1 MRWLARLAWAWW
13 LCCALWGCRG
23 EREARWL
30 ELSGAEPGLLET
42 GTTLRI
48 HGHGFPVGERGE
60 VRFDGRTQRPGTA
73 SVVVSARL
81 SGRAVAEDTVEVA
94 IDEASIAAFG
104 ASGSFEGELE
114 VVFHVRGG
122 EGAITGALHER
133 LDIAQPEGRDGAR
146 EQALRERAQRVLE
159 LAGIVAADEE
169 STLNGLVLAEARAHS
184 PAEALG
190 LQRGD
195 AIVEFGG
202 VRVHALSDLA
212 PEPQA
217 QSVKLLVRRPGQSRM
232 LALTLSL
239 RGLYGP
245 DLNAELGRI
254 SVLLAWLLTCALLF
268 SPLPSLA
275 PWLLRSVARLRSAP
289 PSQLGLWGGQ
299 VRAASARNF
308 VRALRDAVIPCLCSV
323 GGVLLVWLEPVGF
336 LAVRSISLYLG
347 FAALSVALTLMSD
360 GGSLRDRARTAS
372 GIAGRML
379 VMGVLIA
386 CACALSGTRAFD
398 GMVEWQGAWPVRW
411 ALLQKPALLVA
422 FPLYVVFA
430 SRLGA
435 ATLALEAPGRAA
447 RLLIAERVLTNVVL
461 CALGVAIFAGG
472 WQSPPEL
479 DIEGIDPRLI
489 GALLFVA
496 KAWGFAWLLSIGR
509 RAGWGEGLR
518 ATSIALAC
526 IATVA
531 LTALSIWLEPSY
543 AIELAIGRAFGG
555 SLVIV
560 ALVNVVRAMR
570 ISARA
575 RAAAFPESAASVSTD
590 PASPA

>member
-1 MRWLARLAWAWW
+1 
-13 LCCALWGCRG
+13 
-23 EREARWL
+23 
-30 ELSGAEPGLLET
+30 
-42 GTTLRI
+42 
-48 HGHGFPVGERGE
+48 
-60 VRFDGRTQRPGTA
+60 
-73 SVVVSARL
+73 
-81 SGRAVAEDTVEVA
+81 
-94 IDEASIAAFG
+94 
-104 ASGSFEGELE
+104 
-114 VVFHVRGG
+114 
-122 EGAITGALHER
+122 
-133 LDIAQPEGRDGAR
+133 
-146 EQALRERAQRVLE
+146 
-159 LAGIVAADEE
+159 
-169 STLNGLVLAEARAHS
+169 
-184 PAEALG
+184 
-190 LQRGD
+190 
-195 AIVEFGG
+195 
-202 VRVHALSDLA
+202 
-212 PEPQA
+212 
-217 QSVKLLVRRPGQSRM
+217 
-232 LALTLSL
+232 
-239 RGLYGP
+239 
-245 DLNAELGRI
+245 
-254 SVLLAWLLTCALLF
+254 
-268 SPLPSLA
+268 
-275 PWLLRSVARLRSAP
+275 
-289 PSQLGLWGGQ
+289 
-299 VRAASARNF
+299 
-308 VRALRDAVIPCLCSV
+308 VRALRDAVVPCLCSV

-360 GGSLRDRARTAS
+360 GGTLRDRARTAS

-398 GMVEWQGAWPVRW
+398 GMVEWQGGWPVRW

-518 ATSIALAC
+518 APSIALAC
-526 IATVA
+526 IATVG

-543 AIELAIGRAFGG
+543 AIELAIGRALGG
-555 SLVIV
+555 SFVIV
-560 ALVNVVRAMR
+560 ALVTVVRALR

-575 RAAAFPESAASVSTD
+575 AAFRESAATVSTD
-590 PASPA
+590 PVSPA

>member
-1 MRWLARLAWAWW
+1 MRWLARLAWTWW
-13 LCCALWGCRG
+13 LCCALAGCGG

-30 ELSGAEPGLLET
+30 ELSGAAPGLLES

-48 HGHGFPVGERGE
+48 AGHGFPVGERCE
-60 VRFDGRTQRPGTA
+60 VRFDGRTQRPGTT
-73 SVVVSARL
+73 SVAVNARL
-81 SGRAVAEDTVEVA
+81 SGRALTEDAVEVVIDDAA
-94 IDEASIAAFG
+94 IATLG
-104 ASGSFEGELE
+104 ARGSFEGEIE
-114 VVFHVRGG
+114 VAFRVHGG

-133 LDIAQPEGRDGAR
+133 LDVSQAEGRDAAR
-146 EQALRERAQRVLE
+146 DQALRERAQRVLE
-159 LAGIVAADEE
+159 FAGIVAADEE
-169 STLNGLVLAEARAHS
+169 STLNGLVLAEARPNS

-190 LQRGD
+190 LQHGD
-195 AIVEFGG
+195 VIVEIAG
-202 VRVHALSDLA
+202 VRVHSLRDLA
-212 PEPQA
+212 PAPGA
-217 QSVKLLVRRPGQSRM
+217 QNVKLLVRRPGQGRM
-232 LALTLSL
+232 LALNLSL
-239 RGLYGP
+239 HGLYAL

-254 SVLLAWLLTCALLF
+254 SVLLAWLLTCVLLF

-275 PWLLRSVARLRSAP
+275 PWLLRSLARLRSAE

-299 VRAASARNF
+299 VHARRKSF
-308 VRALRDAVIPCLCSV
+308 ARALRDAALPCLCSA

-347 FAALSVALTLMSD
+347 FAALSIALTLMSD
-360 GGSLRDRARTAS
+360 GGTLRERAVTAS

-398 GMVEWQGAWPVRW
+398 GMVEWQGGWPVRW

-479 DIEGIDPRLI
+479 DVEGIDRRLI

-496 KAWGFAWLLSIGR
+496 KTWGFAWTLTLAR
-509 RAGWGEGLR
+509 RAGWGERMR
-518 ATSIALAC
+518 APSVALAC
-526 IATVA
+526 VVTIG

-543 AIELAIGRAFGG
+543 AIELAIGRALGG
-555 SLVIV
+555 SLLITAFVTV
-560 ALVNVVRAMR
+560 LRALR